1 VELVYLSSLVAMKF
15 QIMEVEEVSSVLGLV
30 VAIIIQKEE

>member
-1 VELVYLSSLVAMKF
+1 VELVYLSSLAAMKF